1 MNYTDEQTAYIIEQ
15 YTQNP
20 CKSTIERLSNE
31 FQKGTKSIIGKLSR
45 EGVYRREV
53 YRTKTGEDPITKVEI
68 VQSIADALRIES
80 ERLEGLEKA
89 PKGVLKQIV
98 ESLNG
103 VVAGS
108 ESLNGVVARSETE
121 ESETARS
128 ETEESNGVVAG
139 SERSIK

>member
-1 MNYTDEQTAYIIEQ
+1 MNYTEEQTSYIIEQ
-15 YTQNP
+15 YTKNP
-20 CKSTIERLSNE
+20 TKSTIESLSNE
-31 FQKGTKSIIGKLSR
+31 FSKSPKSIIGKLSR

-68 VQSIADALRIES
+68 VQNIADALRIES

-89 PKGVLKQIV
+89 PKGVLKQII

-108 ESLNGVVARSETE
+108 ETEVRSEIKLGG
-121 ESETARS
+121 
-128 ETEESNGVVAG
+128 ETEAG
-139 SERSIK
+139 SEIKLGGETETGSEIEARQ